1 MKWKN
6 CGKPEVK
13 QEISNANLRNRYMK
27 HLLLFFFTIGILP
40 GLLCAQHEVLLTG
53 KVVSYEAASEML
65 YGVSIRGLHNDVA
78 AITNGQGDFSTICQ
92 VGDSIKFS
100 MLGFKDQMFIV
111 PEGAQL
117 DDDYRIVVR
126 MIPDDILLET
136 VEIVPWP
143 RNYNEF
149 KRAFLD
155 VEVDNPMISSM
166 AGFMALD
173 RAPEEPKPNLFNPAS
188 LLLSNIGKKARQN
201 RRMRRI
207 RKRLKKMNIE
217 FE

>member
-1 MKWKN
+1 
-6 CGKPEVK
+6 
-13 QEISNANLRNRYMK
+13 MK
-27 HLLLFFFTIGILP
+27 HYSILLALIFTMYSALVN
-40 GLLCAQHEVLLTG
+40 AQNDVLLTG
-53 KVVSYEAASEML
+53 KIVSYEAASEML
-65 YGVSIRGLHNDVA
+65 YGVSIRGLNNDVA
-78 AITNGQGDFSTICQ
+78 AITNGQGDFSVPCQ
-92 VGDSIKFS
+92 VGDSIEFS
-100 MLGFKDQMFIV
+100 MLGFKNQQFTV
-111 PEGAQL
+111 PPEATDG
-117 DDDYRIVVR
+117 DDYRIVVR
-126 MIPDDILLET
+126 MIPDFVELDM

-155 VEVDNPMISSM
+155 VEVDNPMISPM

-173 RAPEEPKPNLFNPAS
+173 RAPEEAKPNLFNPAS

-207 RKRLKKMNIE
+207 RKRLNKMNIE

>member
-1 MKWKN
+1 
-6 CGKPEVK
+6 
-13 QEISNANLRNRYMK
+13 MK
-27 HLLLFFFTIGILP
+27 HSAILFALVLTFHNVQVIAQNDVLLL
-40 GLLCAQHEVLLTG
+40 G

-65 YGVSIRGLHNDVA
+65 YGVSIRGLNNNVA
-78 AITNGQGDFSTICQ
+78 AITNGQGDFSVSCQ
-92 VGDSIKFS
+92 VGDSIEFS
-100 MLGFKDQMFIV
+100 MLGFKNQKFIV
-111 PEGAQL
+111 PPEATDG
-117 DDDYRIVVR
+117 DDYRIVVR
-126 MIPDDILLET
+126 MIPDFVELDM

-166 AGFMALD
+166 AGFMVLD
-173 RAPEEPKPNLFNPAS
+173 RAPEEAKPNLFNPAS

-207 RKRLKKMNIE
+207 RKRLNKMNIE

>member
-1 MKWKN
+1 
-6 CGKPEVK
+6 
-13 QEISNANLRNRYMK
+13 MK
-27 HLLLFFFTIGILP
+27 HSSILLALIFIMCSA
-40 GLLCAQHEVLLTG
+40 LLNAQNNVLLTG
-53 KVVSYEAASEML
+53 KIVSYEAASEML
-65 YGVSIRGLHNDVA
+65 YGVSIRGLNNNVA
-78 AITNGQGDFSTICQ
+78 AITNGQGDFSVSCQ
-92 VGDSIKFS
+92 VGDSIEFS
-100 MLGFKDQMFIV
+100 MLGFKNQQFIV
-111 PEGAQL
+111 PPEATDG
-117 DDDYRIVVR
+117 DDYRIVVR
-126 MIPDDILLET
+126 MIPDFVELDM

-173 RAPEEPKPNLFNPAS
+173 RAPEEAKPNLFNPAS
-188 LLLSNIGKKARQN
+188 LLLSNIGKKARKN

-207 RKRLKKMNIE
+207 RKRLSKMNIE

>member
-1 MKWKN
+1 MKYYSI
-6 CGKPEVK
+6 VVFLVL
-13 QEISNANLRNRYMK
+13 AFYHNRI
-27 HLLLFFFTIGILP
+27 T
-40 GLLCAQHEVLLTG
+40 AQNEVLLTG

-65 YGVSIRGLHNDVA
+65 YGVSIRGLNNNVA
-78 AITNGQGDFSTICQ
+78 AITNGQGDFSVSCQ
-92 VGDSIKFS
+92 VGDRIEFS
-100 MLGFKDQMFIV
+100 MLGFKNQQFVV
-111 PEGAQL
+111 PSEATDG
-117 DDDYRIVVR
+117 DDYRIVVR
-126 MIPDDILLET
+126 MIPDFVELDM

-155 VEVDNPMISSM
+155 VEVDNPLISSM

-173 RAPEEPKPNLFNPAS
+173 RAPEEAKPNLFNPAS
-188 LLLSNIGKKARQN
+188 LLLNNIGKKARQN

-207 RKRLKKMNIE
+207 RKRLNKMNIE

>member
-1 MKWKN
+1 
-6 CGKPEVK
+6 
-13 QEISNANLRNRYMK
+13 MK
-27 HLLLFFFTIGILP
+27 HYSILLALIFTMYSALVN
-40 GLLCAQHEVLLTG
+40 AQNDVLLTG
-53 KVVSYEAASEML
+53 KIVSYEAASEML
-65 YGVSIRGLHNDVA
+65 YGVSIRGLDNDVA
-78 AITNGQGDFSTICQ
+78 AITNGQGDFSVPCQ
-92 VGDSIKFS
+92 VGDSIEFS
-100 MLGFKDQMFIV
+100 MLGFKNQQFTV
-111 PEGAQL
+111 PPEATDG
-117 DDDYRIVVR
+117 DDYRIVVR
-126 MIPDDILLET
+126 MIPDFVELDM

-173 RAPEEPKPNLFNPAS
+173 RAPEEAKPNLFNPAS

-207 RKRLKKMNIE
+207 RKRLNKMNIE

>member
-1 MKWKN
+1 
-6 CGKPEVK
+6 
-13 QEISNANLRNRYMK
+13 MK
-27 HLLLFFFTIGILP
+27 HYSILLALIFTMYSALVN
-40 GLLCAQHEVLLTG
+40 AQNDVLLTG
-53 KVVSYEAASEML
+53 KIVSYEAASEML
-65 YGVSIRGLHNDVA
+65 YGVSIRGLNNDVA
-78 AITNGQGDFSTICQ
+78 AITNGQGDFSVPCQ
-92 VGDSIKFS
+92 VGDSIEFS
-100 MLGFKDQMFIV
+100 MLGFKNQQFIV
-111 PEGAQL
+111 PPEATDG
-117 DDDYRIVVR
+117 DDYRIVVR
-126 MIPDDILLET
+126 MIPDFVELDM

-155 VEVDNPMISSM
+155 VEIDNPMISSM

-173 RAPEEPKPNLFNPAS
+173 RAPEEAKPNLFNPAS

-207 RKRLKKMNIE
+207 RKRLNKMNIE

>member
-1 MKWKN
+1 
-6 CGKPEVK
+6 
-13 QEISNANLRNRYMK
+13 MK
-27 HLLLFFFTIGILP
+27 HSSILFALVLTLHNVQVIAQNDVLLL
-40 GLLCAQHEVLLTG
+40 G

-65 YGVSIRGLHNDVA
+65 YGVSIRGLNNNVA
-78 AITNGQGDFSTICQ
+78 AITNGQGDFSVSCQ
-92 VGDSIKFS
+92 VGDSIEFS
-100 MLGFKDQMFIV
+100 MLGFKNQKFIV
-111 PEGAQL
+111 PPEATDG
-117 DDDYRIVVR
+117 DDYRIVVR
-126 MIPDDILLET
+126 MIPDFVELDM

-166 AGFMALD
+166 AGFMVLD
-173 RAPEEPKPNLFNPAS
+173 RAPEEAKPNLFNPAS

-207 RKRLKKMNIE
+207 RKRLNKMNIE

>member
-1 MKWKN
+1 
-6 CGKPEVK
+6 
-13 QEISNANLRNRYMK
+13 MK
-27 HLLLFFFTIGILP
+27 HYSIVLFLVLAFHHHRMA
-40 GLLCAQHEVLLTG
+40 AQNEVLLTG

-65 YGVSIRGLHNDVA
+65 YGVSIRGLNNNVA
-78 AITNGQGDFSTICQ
+78 AITNGQGDFSVSCQ
-92 VGDSIKFS
+92 VGDSIEFS
-100 MLGFKDQMFIV
+100 MLGFKNQQFIV
-111 PEGAQL
+111 PPEATDG
-117 DDDYRIVVR
+117 DDYRIVVR
-126 MIPDDILLET
+126 MIPDFVELDM

-173 RAPEEPKPNLFNPAS
+173 RAPEEAKPNLFNPAS

-207 RKRLKKMNIE
+207 RKRLNKMNIE

>member
-1 MKWKN
+1 
-6 CGKPEVK
+6 
-13 QEISNANLRNRYMK
+13 MK
-27 HLLLFFFTIGILP
+27 HYSIVLFTILAFHHH
-40 GLLCAQHEVLLTG
+40 LLCAQNEVLLTG
-53 KVVSYEAASEML
+53 KVVPYEAASEML
-65 YGVSIRGLHNDVA
+65 YGVSIRGFHNDVA
-78 AITNGQGDFSTICQ
+78 AITNGQGDFSVSMCQ
-92 VGDSIKFS
+92 VGDSINFS
-100 MLGFKDQMFIV
+100 MLGFKNQQFVV
-111 PEGAQL
+111 PPEATDG
-117 DDDYRIVVR
+117 DDYRIVVR
-126 MIPDDILLET
+126 MIPEDILLEM

-173 RAPEEPKPNLFNPAS
+173 RAPEEAKPNLFNPAS

-207 RKRLKKMNIE
+207 RKRLNKMNIE

>member
-1 MKWKN
+1 
-6 CGKPEVK
+6 
-13 QEISNANLRNRYMK
+13 MK
-27 HLLLFFFTIGILP
+27 HYSILLALIFTMYSALVN
-40 GLLCAQHEVLLTG
+40 AQNDVLLTG
-53 KVVSYEAASEML
+53 KIVSYEAASEML
-65 YGVSIRGLHNDVA
+65 YGVSIRGRNNDVA
-78 AITNGQGDFSTICQ
+78 AITNGQGDFSVPCQ
-92 VGDSIKFS
+92 VGDSIEFS
-100 MLGFKDQMFIV
+100 MLGFKNQQFIV
-111 PEGAQL
+111 PPEATDG
-117 DDDYRIVVR
+117 DDYRIVVR
-126 MIPDDILLET
+126 MIPDFVELDM

-173 RAPEEPKPNLFNPAS
+173 RAPEEAKPNLFNPAS

-207 RKRLKKMNIE
+207 RKRLNKMNIE